1 MSVKAALEH
10 WCTAKIHMLLAKA
23 SMEPESTGDAK
34 LGNPLH
40 YKFIM

>member
-10 WCTAKIHMLLAKA
+10 SCTGKIHMLLAKA
-23 SMEPESTGDAK
+23 NVKPESTGDAG

-40 YKFIM
+40 Y